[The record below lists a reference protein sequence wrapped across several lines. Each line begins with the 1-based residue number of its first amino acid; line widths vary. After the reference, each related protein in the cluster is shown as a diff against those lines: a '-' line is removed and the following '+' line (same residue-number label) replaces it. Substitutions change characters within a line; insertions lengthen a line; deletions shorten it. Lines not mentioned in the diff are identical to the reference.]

1 MKYAFIEGTSQE
13 VCPKD
18 YNELLVFGFTVT
30 DQGIVIDMAQT
41 KEGDY
46 LSLAALT
53 ALINSLTISDGI
65 KPELKVILTDIKE
78 KMGLPIKERKE
89 SSK

>member
-1 MKYAFIEGTSQE
+1 MKYAFIKGTSQE